1 MSVNKVVYNKRTL
14 IDISNDT
21 VTSDTL
27 LSGYVAHRADG
38 TIITGI
44 LFKGYPSEQSLYDV
58 LCDSSGNPI
67 KDNFGRVVDG
77 RTVYRK
83 V

>member
-1 MSVNKVVYNKRTL
+1 MSVNKVVYNKKTL
-14 IDISNDT
+14 IDLSNDT

-27 LSGYVAHRADG
+27 LRGCVAHRADG
-38 TIITGI
+38 TIITGT
-44 LFKGYPSEQSLYDV
+44 LFSGYPSEQSFYDV

-67 KDNFGRVVDG
+67 KDNSGNAIEG
-77 RTVYRK
+77 KTVYRK